1 MAGAGMS
8 VDCGLPDFSGDNG
21 LISKITNNNKGVDY
35 RNIINPM
42 YFE

>member
-1 MAGAGMS
+1 MS

-21 LISKITNNNKGVDY
+21 LISKIVNNNKGVDY
-35 RNIINPM
+35 RTIINPM